1 MSQVIVLFLME
12 KLTMFGKQIV
22 LFGLACS
29 IFMGGE
35 AWGAAGW
42 TSYGTVAE
50 LRATSMNRFYV
61 KLNVTS
67 NPTDC
72 RNKEWFYRD
81 YTRPGADY
89 MFRALLGAVT
99 DGKKVRVYVTGI
111 CDIDAYSEITSV
123 SVVP

>member
-1 MSQVIVLFLME
+1 
-12 KLTMFGKQIV
+12 MFGKQILLIGV
-22 LFGLACS
+22 ICS

-35 AWGAAGW
+35 AWAAAGW
-42 TSYGTVAE
+42 TAYGTVAE
-50 LRATSMNRFYV
+50 LRATSKNRFYV

-111 CDIDAYSEITSV
+111 CDTDAYSEITSV

>member
-1 MSQVIVLFLME
+1 ME

-29 IFMGGE
+29 IIIGGE

-42 TSYGTVAE
+42 TSFGTVDE
-50 LRATSMNRFYV
+50 LRATSKNRFYV

-99 DGKKVRVYVTGI
+99 DGKKVRVYVTSI

-123 SVVP
+123 SVAP